1 MAGESFFKYAP
12 DPLSV
17 AMRPRCSAC
26 GAAGLRWMAPA
37 SLAAAVPAASR
48 GDVVEW
54 IRAVGGDG
62 DAWLCPACGEFGLLG
77 GSGWEMG

>member
-1 MAGESFFKYAP
+1 MPGESFFKYAA

-37 SLAAAVPAASR
+37 TLAAVVPAAAY

-54 IRAVGGDG
+54 T
-62 DAWLCPACGEFGLLG
+62 
-77 GSGWEMG
+77 